1 MTSFILLQLALLVSS
16 PTINTKV
23 TRCHQSCQIT
33 QLKCIQVCS
42 RQMMV
47 CSAKAQTTTN
57 KTRLPANFSC
67 MKTRVKCMRD
77 CHHLTKKC
85 VRGCQS
91 TCKTRCKTMSNKK
104 AIRYAYCLHTHCGI
118 CNQTTHAAA
127 EDMKKRLL
135 TLSSKYT
142 SQSLKSR
149 LTALKRKA
157 EVKDNETGVQRR
169 ARCRFKHCNKK

>member
-1 MTSFILLQLALLVSS
+1 MTSFILLQMALLVSS

-42 RQMMV
+42 RQMV
-47 CSAKAQTTTN
+47 ACSAKAQTTTN

-67 MKTRVKCMRD
+67 MKTRVKCMRN
-77 CHHLTKKC
+77 CHQRTKKC
-85 VRGCQS
+85 VRGCKS
-91 TCKTRCKTMSNKK
+91 TCKARCKTMSNKK
-104 AIRYAYCLHTHCGI
+104 AIQYAYCLYSYCGI
-118 CNQTTHAAA
+118 LNKVTKAAA
-127 EDMKKRLL
+127 NDVKKRLL

-149 LTALKRKA
+149 LAALRRKK
-157 EVKDNETGVQRR
+157 EIKENEKGIQRR